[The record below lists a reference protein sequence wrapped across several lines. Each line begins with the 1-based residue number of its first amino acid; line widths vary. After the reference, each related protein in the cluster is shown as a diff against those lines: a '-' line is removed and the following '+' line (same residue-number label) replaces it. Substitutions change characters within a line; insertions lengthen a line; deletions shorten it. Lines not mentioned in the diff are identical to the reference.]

1 MSVLNFGGI
10 ILQRLQDTT
19 FPCLELGN
27 TDNGRG
33 EFRRSKWLKE

>member
-10 ILQRLQDTT
+10 ILQRLRDTT

-27 TDNGRG
+27 MDDGRG
-33 EFRRSKWLKE
+33 KFRR